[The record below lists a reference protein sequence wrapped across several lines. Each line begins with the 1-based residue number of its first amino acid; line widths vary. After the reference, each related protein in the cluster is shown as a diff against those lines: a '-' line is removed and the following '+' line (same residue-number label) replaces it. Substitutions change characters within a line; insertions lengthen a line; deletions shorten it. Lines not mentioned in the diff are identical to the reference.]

1 MSSTDLSSTP
11 VRTLGMV
18 KWFNKKQGYGFIH
31 VLNGEQTDKDIFVH
45 YSSIRT
51 KDTEY
56 KYLVQGEYVE
66 FCIDRVVKGDHEFN
80 ATDVTGLLENPIL
93 CETRRQAILSKP
105 IHERPDHQDS
115 PDEEVRRSEAPTRPK
130 TKRQPRSTP
139 PVSTEQTPPVDA
151 EGFKRVNAGKKRAPR
166 PSASL

>member
-1 MSSTDLSSTP
+1 MSSSDLSSTP

-31 VLNGEQTDKDIFVH
+31 VLNGEQKDKDIFVH

-66 FCIDRVVKGDHEFN
+66 FWIDRVVKGDHEFN
-80 ATDVTGLLENPIL
+80 ATDVTGLFENPIL
-93 CETRRQAILSKP
+93 CETRRQAILAKP
-105 IHERPDHQDS
+105 FHNQDRPDR
-115 PDEEVRRSEAPTRPK
+115 PDEQEGEVRRSEAPVRP
-130 TKRQPRSTP
+130 KRQPRTTTTTDQAP
-139 PVSTEQTPPVDA
+139 AVDA
-151 EGFKRVNAGKKRAPR
+151 EGFKRVGAGKKRAPR
-166 PSASL
+166 PSASI

>member
-31 VLNGEQTDKDIFVH
+31 VLNGEQKDKDIFVH

-66 FCIDRVVKGDHEFN
+66 FWIDRVVKGDHEFN
-80 ATDVTGLLENPIL
+80 AADVTGLLENPIL

-105 IHERPDHQDS
+105 FHNQDRVDRPDGS
-115 PDEEVRRSEAPTRPK
+115 EEEVKRNEVPVRP
-130 TKRQPRSTP
+130 KRQPRTTTTT
-139 PVSTEQTPPVDA
+139 TEPSPAVDA
-151 EGFKRVNAGKKRAPR
+151 EGFKRVGAGKKRAPR
-166 PSASL
+166 PSASI